1 MKQIQT
7 EHPQASVEVWAMD
20 EHRIGL
26 KPLLR
31 RVWVRN
37 GSRPS
42 LHVQQRYEWM
52 YLYGFV
58 HPQSGRTEWLIL
70 PTVDIETMNLALVQF
85 AHAVGASPE
94 KQIALVLDQAGWH
107 ASSHV
112 QIPEGLHLLFLPPY
126 SPELQP
132 SERLWPLSNEG
143 IASRYF
149 SSLAAL
155 EEAQIQ
161 RCQILLERR
170 EIIHGTTCFH
180 WWPADPQI
188 TCD

>member
-1 MKQIQT
+1 
-7 EHPQASVEVWAMD
+7 MD

-26 KPLLR
+26 GPLLR
-31 RVWVRN
+31 RVWVRK

-42 LHVQQRYEWM
+42 VHVQQRYEWM

-58 HPQSGRTEWLIL
+58 HPHSGHTEWLIE
-70 PTVDIETMNLALVQF
+70 PSVDIETMNLALAQF
-85 AHAVGASPE
+85 AHAVGANAQ
-94 KQIALVLDQAGWH
+94 KHIALVMDQAGWH

-143 IASRYF
+143 IASRHF
-149 SSLAAL
+149 SSLDAL

-161 RCQILLERR
+161 RCQTLLQQTDAIRDL
-170 EIIHGTTCFH
+170 TCFH
-180 WWPADPQI
+180 WWPTDPHI
-188 TCD
+188 TCH